1 MKLKLTILDPRFPA
15 LFFTGQL
22 YNLMTNETG
31 NAELAQ
37 DFSCSRVYAFS
48 FFWLPIYSPKYV
60 MPWPEPKVQFILR
73 AESKFFEWSY
83 GQTERALVM
92 TTKPNFHSINKI
104 TDFLKYRASLRN
116 FRSGSSSPQFE
127 SARVRVIRI
136 RMYQWYFANNLHF
149 GKISN
154 LPLNEGQ
161 VRLRRI
167 HPRSFSRKVKY
178 SASSTTVATL

>member
-60 MPWPEPKVQFILR
+60 MP
-73 AESKFFEWSY
+73 
-83 GQTERALVM
+83 
-92 TTKPNFHSINKI
+92 
-104 TDFLKYRASLRN
+104 
-116 FRSGSSSPQFE
+116 
-127 SARVRVIRI
+127 
-136 RMYQWYFANNLHF
+136 
-149 GKISN
+149 
-154 LPLNEGQ
+154 
-161 VRLRRI
+161 
-167 HPRSFSRKVKY
+167 
-178 SASSTTVATL
+178 